1 LRKLG
6 WEGENEPGIL
16 PRAFSDMPRS
26 WVGTASSRLDETDD
40 ARDGSSVGVDAAGV
54 GRLSSSVS
62 SSSSSSPMA
71 NVPSSGTSLSS
82 GALE

>member
-1 LRKLG
+1 MKREGKL
-6 WEGENEPGIL
+6 PGIL

-26 WVGTASSRLDETDD
+26 WVGTASSTLDETDE
-40 ARDGSSVGVDAAGV
+40 ARDGCSVGVDAAGV
-54 GRLSSSVS
+54 GRFSSSL

-82 GALE
+82 GARE